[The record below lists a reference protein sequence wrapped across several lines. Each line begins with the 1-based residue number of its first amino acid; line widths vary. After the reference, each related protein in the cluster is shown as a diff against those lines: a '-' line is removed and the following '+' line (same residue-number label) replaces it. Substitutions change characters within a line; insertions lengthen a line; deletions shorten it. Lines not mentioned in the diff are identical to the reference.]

1 MTCFDMYVSER
12 ELPIVGCPHHYNY
25 ATEPKDCY
33 CISCFKDCW
42 AREANVSDCE
52 KKAREKK

>member
-12 ELPIVGCPHHYNY
+12 ELPVRGCPHDYDY
-25 ATEPKDCY
+25 ASRPENCY

-42 AREANVSDCE
+42 SREVNTRCE

>member
-12 ELPIVGCPHHYNY
+12 ELPVRGCPHDYGY
-25 ATEPKDCY
+25 TKEAPKNCY

-42 AREANVSDCE
+42 SREVSTSCE
-52 KKAREKK
+52 RKAREKN

>member
-12 ELPIVGCPHHYNY
+12 DLPVRGCPHDYGY
-25 ATEPKDCY
+25 LTKPKDCY

-42 AREANVSDCE
+42 SREVSNDCGE
-52 KKAREKK
+52 KARESK